1 MVIVLAAATIAA
13 LGQSAFSP
21 HAINPQGSG
30 TLAANTELSNEK
42 RVVMELF
49 EECFNRGR
57 FEILPNLVGP
67 SYRGP
72 NGQSGPSAF
81 GTTIAG
87 IRATLP
93 DVHYTLDDLVAE
105 NDRVAARWHLA
116 GTQDGSFRGFPAT
129 HKHVTSTGMAI
140 FQFKD
145 GKIVAS
151 WLQTDQLGFLQQIGV
166 LPNEIKPPQPQ

>member
-1 MVIVLAAATIAA
+1 MVMVLASATITG
-13 LGQSAFSP
+13 LGQSA
-21 HAINPQGSG
+21 INPKGSEA
-30 TLAANTELSNEK
+30 LAANSELSSEK
-42 RVVMELF
+42 RVVTELF
-49 EECFNRGR
+49 EECFNRGHL
-57 FEILPNLVGP
+57 EILPNLIEP

-81 GTTIAG
+81 AATIASVRG
-87 IRATLP
+87 ALP

-105 NDRVAARWHLA
+105 SDRVAARWHLA

-145 GKIVAS
+145 GKIAAS
-151 WLQTDQLGFLQQIGV
+151 WLQTDQLGFLQQIGA
-166 LPNEIKPPQPQ
+166 LPNEIKPSQPQ